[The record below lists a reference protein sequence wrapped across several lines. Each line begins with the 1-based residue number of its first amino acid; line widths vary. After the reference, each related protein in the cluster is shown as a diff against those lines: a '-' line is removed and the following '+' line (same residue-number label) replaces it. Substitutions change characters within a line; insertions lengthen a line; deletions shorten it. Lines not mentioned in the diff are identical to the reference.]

1 MLFVW
6 KKLKNALKFK
16 SISEQSCISVIQI
29 KKLYKKNKEHEEEQ
43 RFIDKEKGENQTIYT
58 YRLLKTSEVNG

>member
-1 MLFVW
+1 MRNF
-6 KKLKNALKFK
+6 
-16 SISEQSCISVIQI
+16 EQSCISIIQI